1 VKLIFELLGT
11 PSEAYIQSFPDEK
24 VQSNLRKVMK
34 ETGPKNGIPLETLFK
49 SATKDGFFL

>member
-11 PSEAYIQSFPDEK
+11 PSEAYIQSFPDD
-24 VQSNLRKVMK
+24 LRKVMK